1 MRQQRSR
8 EGHLAGSASLLSL
21 SGVVFSS
28 CCCCATAK
36 FLLLWFSAWTGGV
49 EEKEEKA
56 LETPRADPEKQDYC
70 WTEKFPSELGV
81 EMHAS
86 KILNRDAE
94 GVFSKF

>member
-1 MRQQRSR
+1 VALCYSR
-8 EGHLAGSASLLSL
+8 YRELYFHLAVVVRMPNFRCFGSQH
-21 SGVVFSS
+21 GQVV
-28 CCCCATAK
+28 
-36 FLLLWFSAWTGGV
+36 V